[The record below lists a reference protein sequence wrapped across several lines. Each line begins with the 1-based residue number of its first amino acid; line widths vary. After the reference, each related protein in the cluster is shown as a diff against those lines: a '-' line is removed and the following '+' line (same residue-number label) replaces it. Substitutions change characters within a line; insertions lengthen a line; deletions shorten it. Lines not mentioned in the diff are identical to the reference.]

1 MQLIL
6 WRHAQAANG
15 RRDLERE
22 LTAKGRKQAAKMAAW
37 LRQRMPDRVQVF
49 VSPALRAQQTA
60 DALSAPMKTINRL
73 APGAA
78 VADVLDVV
86 SWPGEEGGEWAPI
99 FALRLATLFLRSR
112 TDIKVPLLRALTDDA
127 GFKAALPQS
136 WLDDNPLTADALDS
150 ECGHWKSVGMR
161 LVIEGLSDK
170 KVAALGRG

>member
-6 WRHAQAANG
+6 WRHAQAEDG

-86 SWPGEEGGEWAPI
+86 SWPGEEGGVAIVVGHQP
-99 FALRLATLFLRSR
+99 TLGE
-112 TDIKVPLLRALTDDA
+112 V
-127 GFKAALPQS
+127 AA
-136 WLDDNPLTADALDS
+136 
-150 ECGHWKSVGMR
+150 R
-161 LVIEGLSDK
+161 LVGD
-170 KVAALGRG
+170 AAASWSVRKGGIWWLERRARGDRAEVLVRAVISPDLI